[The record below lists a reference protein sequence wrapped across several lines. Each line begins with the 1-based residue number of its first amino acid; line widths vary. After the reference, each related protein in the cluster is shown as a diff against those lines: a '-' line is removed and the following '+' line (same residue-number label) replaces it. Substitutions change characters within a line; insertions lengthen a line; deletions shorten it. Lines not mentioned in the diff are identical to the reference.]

1 MNCSSL
7 VANGCF
13 QWHGFL
19 STLWACSSSAQDA
32 GKAHS
37 LGLFLFTPCSHQ
49 QKNLSF
55 KSGWFTLTPTNST
68 LHLPLLC
75 TVSWKLL
82 RDSAHGTGTWF
93 HHERHCQEM
102 EGGRKVRLG
111 HPCPQ
116 PILGL
121 CSFARSLDQRPRLLL
136 GGPLLQLQLLLW
148 ALATALSSQGVI
160 ETHQGPALC
169 ISFLS

>member
-1 MNCSSL
+1 MNCSSSA
-7 VANGCF
+7 ANGCF
-13 QWHGFL
+13 QWHGFP
-19 STLWACSSSAQDA
+19 STLWACSFSAQDV

-37 LGLFLFTPCSHQ
+37 LGLLLFTPCSHQ

-82 RDSAHGTGTWF
+82 RDTAHGTGTWF

-111 HPCPQ
+111 YVCPLAHSWSLQ
-116 PILGL
+116 FGQVPRPKAMAPVRRPSPPASAPPLGSSD
-121 CSFARSLDQRPRLLL
+121 C
-136 GGPLLQLQLLLW
+136 PL
-148 ALATALSSQGVI
+148 
-160 ETHQGPALC
+160 
-169 ISFLS
+169 